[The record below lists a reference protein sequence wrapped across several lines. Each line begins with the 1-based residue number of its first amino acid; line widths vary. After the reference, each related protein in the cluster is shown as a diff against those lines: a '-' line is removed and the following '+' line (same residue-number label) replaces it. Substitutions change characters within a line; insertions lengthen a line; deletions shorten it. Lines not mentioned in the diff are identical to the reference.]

1 MGITSS
7 TFLDACYSQNK
18 GRLPVWIMRQAG
30 RYLPEYREVRS
41 RVSFQEL
48 CHSPEIIA
56 EVVRQPVE
64 KFGLD
69 AAILFS
75 DILTMLEPM
84 GAEVSFPDGGPKIS
98 NPIKNLD
105 DVKSLREIDPEK
117 ELDFVLDGIRAIK
130 NKLPNTPL
138 IGFCGAPFTLACYL
152 IEGGGSKDFAKPRRF
167 LHEQSEAATALIDL
181 LTKCLSRYLRAQI
194 NAGAEAVQVFGSWSG
209 VLSPDMFARFV
220 AEPVTRIF
228 ENIKDTNVP
237 RILFVNNIAPYLDQ
251 VCDIPCEV
259 IGVDYRLPLRKA
271 MDSLPNHA
279 IQGNLDPA
287 MLFARPEKVR
297 EATIKML
304 DSVKDHNRL
313 IVNLGHGIQP
323 ETPIESVEAF
333 VETIHNY
340 RS

>member
-7 TFLDACYSQNK
+7 TFIDACYKRNK
-18 GRLPVWIMRQAG
+18 GQLPVWVMRQAG

-48 CHSPEIIA
+48 CRTPELIA
-56 EVVRQPVE
+56 EVVKHPVE
-64 KFGLD
+64 IFGLD

-98 NPIKNLD
+98 NPIRHLD
-105 DVKSLREIDPEK
+105 DVKLLKGIDPEK
-117 ELDFVLDGIRAIK
+117 ELGFVLDGISEIK
-130 NKLPNTPL
+130 KQLPDTPL

-167 LHEQSEAATALIDL
+167 LYEQTEAAEALIDL
-181 LTKCLSRYLRAQI
+181 LSENLSRYLWKQI
-194 NAGAEAVQVFGSWSG
+194 EAGAETVQVFGSWSG
-209 VLSPDMFARFV
+209 VLSPEMFAKFV
-220 AEPVTRIF
+220 AEPVTKIF
-228 ENIKDTNVP
+228 DSLKDTNVP

-251 VCDIPCEV
+251 VRDIPCEV
-259 IGVDYRLPLRKA
+259 IGVDYRLPLKKA
-271 MDSLPNHA
+271 MDSLPDHA
-279 IQGNLDPA
+279 IQGNLDPSI
-287 MLFARPEKVR
+287 LFAGPDKVR
-297 EATIKML
+297 EATIQML
-304 DSVKDHNRL
+304 DSIEDHDRL

-323 ETPIESVEAF
+323 EAPVESVVAF

>member
-1 MGITSS
+1 
-7 TFLDACYSQNK
+7 
-18 GRLPVWIMRQAG
+18 MRQAG

-48 CHSPEIIA
+48 CRSPKIIA
-56 EVVRQPVE
+56 EVVKHPVE
-64 KFGLD
+64 IFGLD

-84 GAEVSFPDGGPKIS
+84 GAKVSFPDGGPKIS
-98 NPIKNLD
+98 NPIRNLD
-105 DVKSLREIDPEK
+105 DVKLLKGIDPEK
-117 ELDFVLDGIRAIK
+117 ELGFALDGISEIK
-130 NKLPNTPL
+130 KQLPDIPL

-167 LHEQSEAATALIDL
+167 LYEQTEAAEALIDL
-181 LTKCLSRYLRAQI
+181 LAENLSRYLRKQI
-194 NAGAEAVQVFGSWSG
+194 EAGAETVQVFGSWSG
-209 VLSPDMFARFV
+209 VLSPEMFAKFV
-220 AEPVTRIF
+220 AEPVTKIF
-228 ENIKDTNVP
+228 ESLKDTNVP

-251 VCDIPCEV
+251 VRDIPCEV
-259 IGVDYRLPLRKA
+259 IGVDYRLPLKKA

-279 IQGNLDPA
+279 IQGNLDPSL
-287 MLFARPEKVR
+287 LFAGPDKVR

-304 DSVKDHNRL
+304 DSIEDHDRL

-323 ETPIESVEAF
+323 EAPVESVVAF
-333 VETIHNY
+333 VETTHNY

>member
-1 MGITSS
+1 MGIISS
-7 TFLDACYSQNK
+7 TFIDACYGRNK
-18 GRLPVWIMRQAG
+18 GPLPVWIMRQAG

-48 CHSPEIIA
+48 CRTPELIA

-98 NPIKNLD
+98 NPIRNIN
-105 DVKSLREIDPEK
+105 DVKSMKEIEPEK
-117 ELDFVLDGIRAIK
+117 ELGFVLEGIRAIK
-130 NKLPNTPL
+130 NTLPETPL

-167 LHEQSEAATALIDL
+167 LHEQPEAAEALTDL
-181 LTKCLSRYLRAQI
+181 LTECLSRYLRAQI
-194 NAGAEAVQVFGSWSG
+194 NAGAEAVQIFGSWSG
-209 VLSPDMFARFV
+209 VLSPEMFARFV
-220 AEPVTRIF
+220 ARPVTKIF
-228 ENIKDTNVP
+228 ENLKDTNVP
-237 RILFVNNIAPYLDQ
+237 RILFVNNIVPYLDQ
-251 VCDIPCEV
+251 VRHIPCEV
-259 IGVDYRLPLRKA
+259 IGVDYRLPLRNA

-279 IQGNLDPA
+279 IQGNLDPST
-287 MLFARPEKVR
+287 LFAAPEKVK
-297 EATIKML
+297 EATRKML
-304 DSVKDHNRL
+304 DSVADYDRL

-323 ETPIESVEAF
+323 ETPLEAVEAF

>member
-7 TFLDACYSQNK
+7 TFIDACYKRNK
-18 GRLPVWIMRQAG
+18 GQLPVWVMRQAG

-48 CHSPEIIA
+48 CRTPELIA
-56 EVVRQPVE
+56 EVVKHPVE
-64 KFGLD
+64 IFGLD

-98 NPIKNLD
+98 NPIRNLD
-105 DVKSLREIDPEK
+105 DVKLLKGIDPEK
-117 ELDFVLDGIRAIK
+117 ELGFVLDGISEIK
-130 NKLPNTPL
+130 KQLPDTPL

-167 LHEQSEAATALIDL
+167 LYEQTEAAEALIDL
-181 LTKCLSRYLRAQI
+181 LCENLSRYLRKQI
-194 NAGAEAVQVFGSWSG
+194 EAGAETVQVFGSWSG
-209 VLSPDMFARFV
+209 VLSPEMFAKFV
-220 AEPVTRIF
+220 AEPVTKIF
-228 ENIKDTNVP
+228 DSLKDTNVP

-251 VCDIPCEV
+251 VRDIPCEV
-259 IGVDYRLPLRKA
+259 IGVDYRLPLKKA
-271 MDSLPNHA
+271 MDSLPDHA
-279 IQGNLDPA
+279 IQGNLDPSI
-287 MLFARPEKVR
+287 LFAGPDKVR
-297 EATIKML
+297 EATIQML
-304 DSVKDHNRL
+304 DSIEDHDRL

-323 ETPIESVEAF
+323 EAPVESVVAF